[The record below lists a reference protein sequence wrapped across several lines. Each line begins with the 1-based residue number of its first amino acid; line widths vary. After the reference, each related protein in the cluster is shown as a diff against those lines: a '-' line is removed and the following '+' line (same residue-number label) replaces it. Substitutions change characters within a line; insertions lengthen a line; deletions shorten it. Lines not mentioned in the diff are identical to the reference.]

1 MMQFLLY
8 NEMLANLATGGCMH
22 NWNIRFENC
31 EILAAAWRKAPHGVP
46 PGAAPH
52 RASERGQTLVEFAL
66 VSLVLFLLLLGLIDF
81 GRALWMFSSVSLA
94 SREAARAAMVRGGQ
108 CLANSSSATC
118 LRGTPVAPTTG
129 AVPCN
134 DPLVNDPGPAGDRYV
149 VVAVACRYLA
159 GFSPADARVQVSFP
173 PSNSPPPNLC
183 APGTTATN
191 PIDEGL
197 VQVTVWADYRPV
209 SRLIF
214 QSVGQF
220 TLCSTSVQKFTF

>member
-1 MMQFLLY
+1 MQFLLY

-94 SREAARAAMVRGGQ
+94 SREAGSVWRTAPQLPACEEHRLLQRPGQYRA
-108 CLANSSSATC
+108 T
-118 LRGTPVAPTTG
+118 TP
-129 AVPCN
+129 
-134 DPLVNDPGPAGDRYV
+134 L
-149 VVAVACRYLA
+149 
-159 GFSPADARVQVSFP
+159 
-173 PSNSPPPNLC
+173 
-183 APGTTATN
+183 
-191 PIDEGL
+191 
-197 VQVTVWADYRPV
+197 
-209 SRLIF
+209 
-214 QSVGQF
+214 
-220 TLCSTSVQKFTF
+220 